1 MSVMSAPRA
10 RVCLARLLF
19 SANAEDRNVGRPS
32 AKPSLLSAS
41 SSSRPAGR
49 VMQTRPPS
57 SASSTLTRRAFRIGA
72 REKRA
77 VPRAARDRADGEA
90 ASRASARTSDEPT
103 STETPVSFSLDE
115 DEASAGEGSSGHDV
129 VRDVRDS
136 SEKEAR
142 ASPPTGWSTKPTSVM
157 PSSYFRGEVGYS
169 KFYPPEA
176 RDYEYKRKLMV
187 AVDGSA
193 ESERAVEWAIQHLCR
208 SGDLLQI
215 VHCCL
220 AGAIDP
226 HMESYYDAPSLMSGD
241 QIRADP
247 NALSAPLGTVPK
259 KNRPEYPERF
269 PKRPM
274 YDDSWAP
281 TRLKEVRVRR
291 A

>member
-1 MSVMSAPRA
+1 
-10 RVCLARLLF
+10 
-19 SANAEDRNVGRPS
+19 
-32 AKPSLLSAS
+32 
-41 SSSRPAGR
+41 
-49 VMQTRPPS
+49 MQTRPPS

-226 HMESYYDAPSLMSGD
+226 HMASYYDGPSLMSGD

-247 NALSAPLGTVPK
+247 RLSARGNV
-259 KNRPEYPERF
+259 RPEYPERF

-281 TRLKEVRVRR
+281 TRLKKVRVRR
-291 A
+291 ARRARLRPREAKHGVARSDL